1 MNDNARERILLN
13 NLNENAH
20 WDIDCKGPVIVHGVV
35 GEDSQDPNSPSWF
48 NPHEAFQ
55 VLLYF
60 TRLMKS
66 GISADDIGIITPYAS
81 QVNNNNYTPC
91 HERRNPCPDKIA
103 TDCAHSP
110 LI

>member
-1 MNDNARERILLN
+1 MNDNSQERILLN
-13 NLNENAH
+13 NLNENTH
-20 WDIDCKGPVIVHGVV
+20 WDIGCNGPVIVHGII

-66 GISADDIGIITPYAS
+66 GLSADEIGIITPYSS
-81 QVNNNNYTPC
+81 QVNNDNMKLHINFYDILFFLFDSGLQ
-91 HERRNPCPDKIA
+91 NQ
-103 TDCAHSP
+103 
-110 LI
+110 